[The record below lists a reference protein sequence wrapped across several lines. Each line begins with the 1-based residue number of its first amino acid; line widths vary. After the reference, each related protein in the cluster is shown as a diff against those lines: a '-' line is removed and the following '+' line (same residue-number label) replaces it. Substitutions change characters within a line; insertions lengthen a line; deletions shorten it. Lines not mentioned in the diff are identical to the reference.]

1 VEGDIS
7 QGCPGVYALR
17 VTPSAVPSSA
27 PTPPDLL
34 APLAGRRFAAVL
46 FDMDGT
52 LIDST
57 PVVVRSWVTW
67 ALERGIAP
75 ERLEGHHGVPA
86 AQIVRGLVPE
96 SDVEAAI
103 ARINALEIAD
113 VEGITMLPGAAEA
126 VAALP
131 EARRAIVTSCTRPL
145 ATARIAATGLRAPSV
160 VVTADDVTTGKPD
173 PAPYLLGA
181 RRLGVDPADCL
192 VVEDA
197 PSGLLAARA
206 AGAATLAVTTTTPA
220 DRLDADAVVGTLA
233 DVRFAADAD
242 GVRVLAA

>member
-1 VEGDIS
+1 VTRPATQLPTDLSTDE
-7 QGCPGVYALR
+7 PGA
-17 VTPSAVPSSA
+17 PSTDQPA
-27 PTPPDLL
+27 DLL
-34 APLAGRRFAAVL
+34 AGLIDRRFAAVL

-67 ALERGIAP
+67 ALERGIPP

-96 SDVEAAI
+96 HDVEAAI

-113 VEGITMLPGAAEA
+113 VEGITVLAGAAEA

-131 EARRAIVTSCTRPL
+131 EACRAIVTSCTSAL
-145 ATARIAATGLRAPSV
+145 AAARIAATGLLVPSV
-160 VVTADDVTTGKPD
+160 VVTADDVPRGKPD

-181 RRLGVDPADCL
+181 QRLGVDPARCL

-197 PSGLLAARA
+197 PSGLASARA

-220 DRLDADAVVGTLA
+220 RDLVADAVVGTLA
-233 DVRFAADAD
+233 DVRFVVDGD
-242 GVRVLAA
+242 GVRVLAP

>member
-1 VEGDIS
+1 VNRPLADL
-7 QGCPGVYALR
+7 P
-17 VTPSAVPSSA
+17 TDVPA
-27 PTPPDLL
+27 DLAADPL
-34 APLAGRRFAAVL
+34 AGLAGRRFAAVL

-67 ALERGIAP
+67 ALERGIDP

-86 AQIVRGLVPE
+86 AQIVRRLVPE
-96 SDVEAAI
+96 HDVEAAI

-113 VEGITMLPGAAEA
+113 VDGITVLPGAAEA

-131 EARRAIVTSCTRPL
+131 EGRRAIVTSCTSAL
-145 ATARIAATGLRAPSV
+145 AAARIGAAGLLAPSV
-160 VVTADDVTTGKPD
+160 VVTADDVPRGKPD

-181 RRLGVDPADCL
+181 RRLGIDPSTCL

-197 PSGLLAARA
+197 PSGLDAARA
-206 AGAATLAVTTTTPA
+206 AGAATLAVTTTTPVG
-220 DRLDADAVVGTLA
+220 DLVADAVVGTLA
-233 DVRFAADAD
+233 DVRFAVDGD
-242 GVRVLAA
+242 GVRVLVP

>member
-1 VEGDIS
+1 
-7 QGCPGVYALR
+7 
-17 VTPSAVPSSA
+17 VTAAAVPSSTPS
-27 PTPPDLL
+27 PTDLL
-34 APLAGRRFAAVL
+34 AALSGRRFAAVL

-67 ALERGIAP
+67 ALERGIDP
-75 ERLEGHHGVPA
+75 KRLEGHHGVPA

-96 SDVEAAI
+96 ADVESAI

-113 VEGITMLPGAAEA
+113 VDDITVLPGAAEA

-131 EARRAIVTSCTRPL
+131 EGRRAIVTSCTRPL
-145 ATARIAATGLRAPSV
+145 AAARIEAAGLLAPSV
-160 VVTADDVTTGKPD
+160 VVTADDVPTGKPD

-197 PSGLLAARA
+197 PSGLVSART

-220 DRLDADAVVGTLA
+220 DQLDADAVVGTLA
-233 DVRFAADAD
+233 DVRFAADAG